1 MEDERAKRRKKILLA
16 VLIIAAVSLA
26 AEYYFIGPYAEAKPG
41 KGKGKPSPTVTSS
54 SPSPSSTPSR
64 SPSPSSSPSPS
75 PATNLFSDDF
85 SGTLGKWDVVYT
97 GYGQVLIENGL
108 LSMAP
113 MVSKAPSE
121 THAPLVA
128 VNSASWNSAW
138 NDYIFNV
145 RMNTTQQL
153 RTGSTPNPWEVGWLL
168 FRYSDAQHFYY
179 FIKKTNGIE
188 LGKFN
193 NGSQTFFVTADN
205 PKLTLNTWDSYSIAV
220 KGNNIKVSVNGTQ
233 VANYTDTNSPY
244 LTGKVGLYNEDAH
257 VHYDDVTVTSN

>member
-1 MEDERAKRRKKILLA
+1 MEDERKRRRLKILLA
-16 VLIIAAVSLA
+16 VLIISTIGLA
-26 AEYYFIGPYAEAKPG
+26 AEYYFIKPYTEAKRGGGRG
-41 KGKGKPSPTVTSS
+41 KSSPAIPSPT
-54 SPSPSSTPSR
+54 PSPSISASR
-64 SPSPSSSPSPS
+64 SPSPNPSPS

-85 SGTLGKWDVVYT
+85 SGTLGKWDIVYT
-97 GYGQVLIENGL
+97 GYGTVAIENGL

-128 VNSASWNSAW
+128 VNSNSWNSAW
-138 NDYIFNV
+138 NDYSFSV
-145 RMNTTQQL
+145 KMNTTQQL
-153 RTGSTPNPWEVGWLL
+153 RVGSTPNPWEVGWLL
-168 FRYSDAQHFYY
+168 FRYADAQHFYY

-244 LTGKVGLYNEDAH
+244 LTGRIGLYDEDTH
-257 VHYDDVTVTSN
+257 VHYDDVTVASN